1 MFFNKK
7 NKNIKSC
14 AVSIIPKKAIPIHVG
29 YYKGFLRYQL
39 AVIVPKD
46 RKNVFICVNGEKY
59 SWKEGEGVVF
69 DDTYPH
75 KVYNNTDQDR
85 VVLYIDVERSHMP
98 NYLTLMNKKLLKLF
112 ENSSYVKD
120 EIKRTEYQIKL
131 D

>member
-1 MFFNKK
+1 MGLFK
-7 NKNIKSC
+7 
-14 AVSIIPKKAIPIHVG
+14 
-29 YYKGFLRYQL
+29 
-39 AVIVPKD
+39 PKD

-98 NYLTLMNKKLLKLF
+98 NYLTLMNKKLLKLL
-112 ENSSYVKD
+112 STRKS
-120 EIKRTEYQIKL
+120 L
-131 D
+131 DISTIIILF